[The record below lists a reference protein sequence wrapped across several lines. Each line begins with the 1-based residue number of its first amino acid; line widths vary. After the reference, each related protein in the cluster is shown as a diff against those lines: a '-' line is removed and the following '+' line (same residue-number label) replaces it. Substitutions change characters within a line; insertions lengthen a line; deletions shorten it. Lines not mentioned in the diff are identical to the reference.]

1 MGSFLKSLV
10 LCAAAV
16 FAPIAAHAQFVGQA
30 GHDGFLDTTV
40 LRPPAGSN
48 VAMIVFEDLGCP
60 ACARAHPYE
69 LDAVEKTH
77 VKLLR
82 YDFPLPA
89 HIWTF
94 DGAVFARYIQEKI
107 SPKLADQFRTDVFA
121 SQSVIGSKDDI
132 YQFTA
137 QWLKSHGHTMPAKVD
152 PTGELAKAVQA
163 DLDLGKRLNVEFTP
177 TVVVVTR
184 NQYQAVCGTRDGA
197 NDPSQILPVVS
208 AAMAQAQPPATHL
221 TKSTKT
227 TSK

>member
-1 MGSFLKSLV
+1 MGSFLKSLA
-10 LCAAAV
+10 LCVAL
-16 FAPIAAHAQFVGQA
+16 FAPATLNAQFLGQA
-30 GHDGFLDTTV
+30 GHDGFHDTTI
-40 LRPPAGSN
+40 LRPPDGTK

-69 LDAVEKTH
+69 METVAKTH

-121 SQSVIGSKDDI
+121 SQQMIGSKEDL
-132 YQFTA
+132 YQFAA
-137 QWLKSHGHTMPAKVD
+137 QWLKTHGHTMPSQID
-152 PTGELAKAVQA
+152 PTGALAKEVQA
-163 DLDLGKRLNVEFTP
+163 DVDLGKRLNVEFTP

-197 NDPSQILPVVS
+197 NDPAQILPIVE
-208 AAMAQAQPPATHL
+208 AAMAQTGSASKPARIL
-221 TKSTKT
+221 KKQGN
-227 TSK
+227 

>member
-1 MGSFLKSLV
+1 MGSLLKSLV
-10 LCAAAV
+10 LCASV
-16 FAPIAAHAQFVGQA
+16 FAPVAAHAQFVGQA
-30 GHDGFLDTTV
+30 ARDGFLDTTV
-40 LRPPAGSN
+40 LRPPAGTN

-89 HIWTF
+89 HVWTF
-94 DGAVFARYIQEKI
+94 DGAVFARFIQEKI

-121 SQSVIGSKDDI
+121 SQQTIGGKDDI

-137 QWLKSHGHTMPAKVD
+137 QWLKAHGQTMPAKVD
-152 PTGELAKAVQA
+152 PTDELAKEVQA

-184 NQYQAVCGTRDGA
+184 NQYQAVCGTHDGA
-197 NDPSQILPVVS
+197 CEPSQILPVVK
-208 AAMAQAQPPATHL
+208 AAIAQAQPAATHV
-221 TKSTKT
+221 TKAAKT